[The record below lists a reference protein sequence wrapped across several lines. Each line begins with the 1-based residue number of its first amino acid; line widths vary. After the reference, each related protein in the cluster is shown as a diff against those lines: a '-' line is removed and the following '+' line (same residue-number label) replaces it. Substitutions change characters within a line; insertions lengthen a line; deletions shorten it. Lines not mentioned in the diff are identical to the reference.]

1 MDFFQAQDHAR
12 TQSRRLVLLFAL
24 AVAGIIAA
32 IYVTLLLIGASQGEN
47 MHRLDLFI
55 LVAAATLAV
64 IGIASAIRTAKL
76 RQGGRVVAEMLGG
89 IAVSQSTQDGAE
101 RRYVN
106 VVEEMALAAGV
117 PVPGIY
123 ILPEAG
129 INAFAAGYAVDDA
142 VVAVTR
148 GALEQLDRD
157 ELQGVVAHEF
167 SHILNGDMR
176 LNIRLM
182 GLLFGI
188 LVISVIG
195 RIIIHGGGGRRRGK
209 NDGGG
214 AIMLFALALFVI
226 GYIGVFFGRMIQA
239 AVSRQ
244 REFLADASAVQF
256 TRDPG
261 GIAGALKKIGGWPDG
276 ARLKDPHAAEAGHM
290 FFASGLN
297 RAWMSALAT
306 HPPLEERIRRI
317 DPAFAATGGTR
328 TVAPARRAPAAGL
341 HDGTTVP
348 DVMAS
353 VGALRPQDIA
363 AAASLID
370 ALPARV
376 RAAAHDTDDARALLF
391 AILLADGPVD
401 GAQRAETERHAGA
414 AAWPRIEELRSHVVA
429 LDASVRQPLVEL
441 LLPALRSLDTAR
453 RQALVTAAHEVA
465 LADGHTSTFERA
477 VLHLLQRQLT
487 PAGNAA
493 TQSRIRS
500 TSPGQLRPEVE
511 TLLSA
516 VAWAGADSPAA
527 ATNAFAAGAAAL
539 HSVVKGLSLRP
550 QEDVD
555 PATESALEAL
565 RSAAPAVK
573 RAFLEAA
580 ALTSADDGV
589 VHPREMQLIRA
600 IAEAIEC
607 PLPLASAGAAAVR

>member
-24 AVAGIIAA
+24 AVAGIITA
-32 IYVTLLLIGASQGEN
+32 IYVTLLLLGASQGVN
-47 MHRLDLFI
+47 THRPDLFI
-55 LVAAATLAV
+55 LVAVVTLAV
-64 IGIASAIRTAKL
+64 IGIASAVRTARL

-89 IAVSQSTQDGAE
+89 TAVTSSTMDEAE

-129 INAFAAGYAVDDA
+129 INAFAAGYTVDDA

-148 GALEQLDRD
+148 GALEQLNRE

-188 LVISVIG
+188 LVIAIVG
-195 RIIIHGGGGRRRGK
+195 RVMMYGGGRRRGK
-209 NDGGG
+209 NEG
-214 AIMLFALALFVI
+214 AIALFALALFVI

-256 TRDPG
+256 TRDPN

-317 DPAFAATGGTR
+317 DPAFAGAGAAR
-328 TVAPARRAPAAGL
+328 TVASPRSAAAAGL
-341 HDGTTVP
+341 HDGASVT

-370 ALPARV
+370 SLPAPV
-376 RAAAHDTDDARALLF
+376 RAAAHDTDGAQALLF

-401 GAQRAETERHAGA
+401 TSQRAAAERHAGA
-414 AAWPRIEELRSHVVA
+414 AAWSRIDGLRSHVVA

-441 LLPALRSLDTAR
+441 LLPALRPLDAAR
-453 RQALVTAAHEVA
+453 KQALVAAAHEVA
-465 LADGHTSTFERA
+465 VADGHTSTFEHA
-477 VLHLLQRQLT
+477 VLHVLQRQLT
-487 PAGNAA
+487 PAGNASA
-493 TQSRIRS
+493 QSRVRS
-500 TSPGQLRPEVE
+500 TRPDRLRPEVE

-527 ATNAFAAGAAAL
+527 AATAFAAGATAL
-539 HSVVKGLSLRP
+539 RAVMTSLALRP
-550 QEDVD
+550 QAEVD
-555 PATESALEAL
+555 AATEPALAAL
-565 RSAAPAVK
+565 RAAAPAVK

-580 ALTSADDGV
+580 ATTAAEDGV
-589 VHPREMQLIRA
+589 VHPQEMQLIRA

-607 PLPLASAGAAAVR
+607 PLPLASAGVPLAR